1 MSTAASPDPT
11 RAYGPCWACLAL
23 ALALLVAV
31 IASFVYLAGVEGG
44 DAIAKATGTEFFSV
58 PIELGPSGAEKAIDV
73 VGSANDHE
81 KKLLQAC
88 YDGLKGNISKGVEFA
103 QNPPAK

>member
-1 MSTAASPDPT
+1 MHAYTSEADIGRFADKVIRAAKGEKGLIEP
-11 RAYGPCWACLAL
+11 
-23 ALALLVAV
+23 
-31 IASFVYLAGVEGG
+31 SFVFLAGVEGG

-58 PIELGPSGAEKAIDV
+58 PIELGPSGAEKAVDV
-73 VGSANDHE
+73 VSGANDHE

-103 QNPPAK
+103 QNPPPAK